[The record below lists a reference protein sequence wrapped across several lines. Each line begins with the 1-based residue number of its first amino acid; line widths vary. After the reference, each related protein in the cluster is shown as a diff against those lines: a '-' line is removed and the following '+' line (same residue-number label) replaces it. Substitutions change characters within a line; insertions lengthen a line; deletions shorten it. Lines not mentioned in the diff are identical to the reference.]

1 MEAHKQMSTGSP
13 PSGDIHLHNGER
25 PLGWSTAIE
34 DAQAEIEKCKRKVAR
49 LRAAIRVFRQRLEE
63 KEPFPGCEQTAD
75 LTSAKTTGAAA

>member
-1 MEAHKQMSTGSP
+1 MQEKSLH
-13 PSGDIHLHNGER
+13 SGDIHLHNGGR

-63 KEPFPGCEQTAD
+63 KEPFPGPE
-75 LTSAKTTGAAA
+75 TSTHK